1 MDAYSRLR
9 EVIKATIA
17 RDCPQEFWREAR
29 ERAKVA
35 YRDEFHEV
43 ANNPNVVKEQRLDR
57 LHQQRHF
64 RMERELMAL
73 AEKFGLDHS
82 TTWLECNGR
91 CYVYVA
97 SGAIGLTQAYVP
109 YMGAMPN
116 PRRYRER
123 LASRN
128 EIPRLD
134 LGDEPEGVILAKE
147 FYGVLAHNPMDGKV
161 FGEEGQRLAMLQLCV
176 PTGDGKAWGA
186 ELAIEEI
193 LSAYPETRPLEA
205 KPERKPVWK
214 KQNRRGSAE

>member
-1 MDAYSRLR
+1 MDAYSGLR
-9 EVIKATIA
+9 EAIKATITK
-17 RDCPQEFWREAR
+17 DFPQAFWKEAR
-29 ERAKVA
+29 ERVRVA

-64 RMERELMAL
+64 RMERELMVL
-73 AEKFGLDHS
+73 AEKFGMDRS
-82 TTWLECNGR
+82 PTWLECNGR
-91 CYVYVA
+91 HYVYVA
-97 SGAIGLTQAYVP
+97 CGMVGLTQAYVP

-134 LGDEPEGVILAKE
+134 LGDEPQGVIRAKE
-147 FYGVLAHNPMDGKV
+147 FYGVLAHNPVDRKV
-161 FGEEGQRLAMLQLCV
+161 FSEEKQRLGMLQFCV

-193 LSAYPETRPLEA
+193 LSAYPETRPAEA
-205 KPERKPVWK
+205 KPERKPIWK
-214 KQNRRGSAE
+214 QQNRRGSGE